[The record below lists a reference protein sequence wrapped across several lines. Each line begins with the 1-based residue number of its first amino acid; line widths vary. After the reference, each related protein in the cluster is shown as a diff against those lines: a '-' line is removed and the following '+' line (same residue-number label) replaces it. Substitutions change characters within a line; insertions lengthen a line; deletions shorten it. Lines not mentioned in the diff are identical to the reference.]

1 MGPAHYPGDG
11 RLPHTGTVPRGRRR
25 ATRPRPALAV
35 KALTV
40 TAQAGI
46 LPSVSPGGEHGLPN
60 GRFSRSSTLGD
71 IYDNA
76 SYQPCRSIG
85 SLLSRVR
92 VEMLAAIDRELAADK
107 RLAPLE
113 MSAAQYIIIA
123 NLAGPGE
130 PKSAAELCKGISY
143 DAGAMTRMLD
153 RLESKGLIRRSRSAH
168 DRRLMILE
176 LTEEGRTTYPRMRE
190 ISMGVANRFLRG
202 FTKAEARQL
211 EGFLTRMLDN
221 AHGVSARASA

>member
-1 MGPAHYPGDG
+1 M
-11 RLPHTGTVPRGRRR
+11 
-25 ATRPRPALAV
+25 
-35 KALTV
+35 
-40 TAQAGI
+40 
-46 LPSVSPGGEHGLPN
+46 
-60 GRFSRSSTLGD
+60 GD

-76 SYQPCRSIG
+76 GYQPCRSIG
-85 SLLSRVR
+85 ALLSRVKA
-92 VEMLAAIDRELAADK
+92 EMLAAIDRELAADK
-107 RLAPLE
+107 RLCALE

-130 PKSAAELCKGISY
+130 PKSAADLCKGISY

-153 RLESKGLIRRSRSAH
+153 RLEHKGLIRRSRSAH

-176 LTEEGRTTYPRMRE
+176 LTEEGRTAYPRMRE

-211 EGFLTRMLDN
+211 EGFLTRMLEN
-221 AHGVSARASA
+221 AHGVSARVSA